1 MWKEENSHP
10 TCVLNMEMEIP
21 TEGRAGRKQ
30 APMGSSSTRKPDK
43 GGQRESVLAL
53 GWLVCS
59 SQKESECPEFIP
71 LASSMF
77 LLFSESTFFT
87 LANENSNHFISTD
100 KANFW

>member
-1 MWKEENSHP
+1 
-10 TCVLNMEMEIP
+10 MEMEIP